1 MTFIIIQS
9 LIFIIPLLLVA
20 LGGMF
25 AEKSGTI
32 NIALEGMM
40 VIGAFCGI
48 IFISKMQAAGN
59 LSGHPQL
66 LLVIALLLAA
76 LGGMLFS
83 ALLGF
88 LAINMKANQTIG
100 GTALNL
106 LAAAVAIY
114 GARATSETGG
124 SQIQFAPVFELKSS
138 FLADSVPWLNYIF
151 FDKVYLTTYLG
162 IILWILSVVIIY
174 KTRFGLRMS
183 ACGEHP
189 EAAQSV
195 GVNVYRY
202 RWAGI
207 LISGALGGLGGLTY
221 VITTSVSFDGD
232 VAGYGFLALAVL
244 IFGQWRPGRIMLAA
258 VFFGFFKA
266 LASTYFGINF
276 IKDLMNAYPGFPYGM
291 VFRILPYAMTM
302 LVLAFSSKKSRAPKA
317 EGIPFDF
324 KAR

>member
-1 MTFIIIQS
+1 MTFIITQS

-59 LSGHPQL
+59 LSGQPQIL
-66 LLVIALLLAA
+66 LLIALVLAA
-76 LGGMLFS
+76 LGGMVF
-83 ALLGF
+83 AAMLGF

-114 GARATSETGG
+114 GARATSPTGG
-124 SQIQFAPVFELKSS
+124 SQIQFAPVFELKST
-138 FLADSVPWLNYIF
+138 FLENSVPWLNDIF
-151 FDKVYLTTYLG
+151 FDKTYITTYLG
-162 IILWILSVVIIY
+162 VLIWALSMIIIY
-174 KTRFGLRMS
+174 KTRFGLRLS

-207 LISGALGGLGGLTY
+207 LISGALGGIGGLIY

-244 IFGQWRPGRIMLAA
+244 IFGQWKPGKVMLAA
-258 VFFGFFKA
+258 IFFGFFKA
-266 LASTYFGINF
+266 LAATYFGISF
-276 IKDLMNAYPGFPYGM
+276 IKGLMTSYPNFPFGM